1 VRTNSWFVLL
11 AALLCCADRVAA
23 AVPSGPQK
31 RVTGCST
38 CHRSEASTQPATL
51 MAQAM
56 QVAGANPTLQAH
68 PRLTFRRGGYT
79 YTVNTTGAQ
88 TIYSVTDGVHTL
100 SVPLQWGFGAGA
112 QTWLFSMNGKF
123 YESMVSYFP
132 KVNGL
137 AMTLGDDVFAP
148 HSLLEALGRELGP
161 QDVKS
166 CFGCHTTGV
175 MVDGKLELTAFK
187 PGVTCEHCHTGAPT
201 HMADALQAKFSSIPA
216 KLGAMSSENLSNFC
230 GQCHRSWSTVVTH
243 LWFGEVNVRFAPYRL
258 ANSKCF
264 NGTDARIS
272 CVACH
277 NPHVNVETVPAAYDT
292 KCLACHTAHPLAVG
306 QTPIQ
311 SSPEAPRAT
320 RVCPVGT
327 SNCVSCHMPKVKL
340 ADGNLTFTDHFIRV
354 VKTGEP
360 YPH

>member
-1 VRTNSWFVLL
+1 
-11 AALLCCADRVAA
+11 
-23 AVPSGPQK
+23 
-31 RVTGCST
+31 
-38 CHRSEASTQPATL
+38 
-51 MAQAM
+51 
-56 QVAGANPTLQAH
+56 
-68 PRLTFRRGGYT
+68 
-79 YTVNTTGAQ
+79 
-88 TIYSVTDGVHTL
+88 VTDGARTL

-123 YESMVSYFP
+123 YESLVSYFP
-132 KVNGL
+132 EVNGL

-148 HSLLEALGRELGP
+148 HNLVEALGRELGQ

-166 CFGCHTTGV
+166 CFGCHTTGAL
-175 MVDGKLELTAFK
+175 VDGQLDLAAFR
-187 PGVTCEHCHTGAPT
+187 PGVTCEHCHAGAGT
-201 HMADALQAKFSSIPA
+201 HMADAMQAKFSSAPPN
-216 KLGAMSSENLSNFC
+216 LGAMSSEGLSNFC

-277 NPHVNVETVPAAYDT
+277 NPHLNVDTVPAAYDT
-292 KCLACHTAHPLAVG
+292 KCLACHASHPVASG
-306 QTPIQ
+306 QTPPQ
-311 SSPEAPRAT
+311 VQPAT
-320 RVCPVGT
+320 KACPVAT

-340 ADGNLTFTDHFIRV
+340 ADGHLTFTDHFIRV
-354 VKTGEP
+354 VKPGEP

>member
-1 VRTNSWFVLL
+1 
-11 AALLCCADRVAA
+11 
-23 AVPSGPQK
+23 
-31 RVTGCST
+31 
-38 CHRSEASTQPATL
+38 
-51 MAQAM
+51 M
-56 QVAGANPTLQAH
+56 QVAGPNPILQAH

-79 YTVNTTGAQ
+79 YTVITTGAQ
-88 TIYSVTDGVHTL
+88 SIYSVTDGARTI

-123 YESMVSYFP
+123 YESLVSYFP
-132 KVNGL
+132 EVNGL

-148 HSLLEALGRELGP
+148 HNLVEALGRELGQ

-166 CFGCHTTGV
+166 CFGCHTTGAL
-175 MVDGKLELTAFK
+175 VDGQLDLAAFR
-187 PGVTCEHCHTGAPT
+187 PGVTCEHCHAGAGT
-201 HMADALQAKFSSIPA
+201 HMADAMQAKFSSAPPN
-216 KLGAMSSENLSNFC
+216 LGAMSSEGLSNFC

-277 NPHVNVETVPAAYDT
+277 NPHLNVDTVPAAYDT
-292 KCLACHTAHPLAVG
+292 KCLACHASHPVASG
-306 QTPIQ
+306 QTPPQ
-311 SSPEAPRAT
+311 VQPAT
-320 RVCPVGT
+320 KACPVAT

-340 ADGNLTFTDHFIRV
+340 ADGHLTFTDHFIRV
-354 VKTGEP
+354 VKPGEP